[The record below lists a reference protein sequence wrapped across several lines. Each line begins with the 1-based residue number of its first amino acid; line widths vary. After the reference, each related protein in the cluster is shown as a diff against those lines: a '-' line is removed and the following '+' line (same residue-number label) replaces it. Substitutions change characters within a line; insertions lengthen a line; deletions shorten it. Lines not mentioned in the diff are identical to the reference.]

1 MIKIKVLI
9 FFIITFSVCIL
20 PQSSSTYTRYGIGDI
35 NYTYSARSLGL
46 GKTGVSM
53 TNKYFVESLNPASWA
68 DIKFTRFE
76 LSLILNGVK
85 LSDNNNS
92 HFYTDAE
99 FKGFTF
105 AFPISEKYGIGFTS
119 GLIPYSRVS
128 YEVVKT
134 TVDDLIDSTDYT
146 ETFKGSGG
154 LSKLFMGASYR
165 TPFDWLIGASAEYY
179 FGRRNYTSNIDFS
192 NSGYSSGVY
201 ELDYRSTGVGGTVG
215 IISENFS
222 DLLNS
227 EMVSNLRF
235 GVSFSYI
242 SNLSTDSSLTINP
255 STSADTVVSGNSKLK
270 MPYRLISG
278 ITLQLNDEYNFN
290 LDYIYQPWSEYSFNG
305 IKSKN
310 LRDAHRFGIGF
321 EYYPKSQPGS
331 SKWEQII
338 WRAGLSYEITQYLMN
353 GQDIKQY
360 SVFGGFS
367 IPLGIG
373 NSFDLGLQY
382 SIRGTTDY
390 NLVKENFYK
399 INFGISFGE
408 LWFLK
413 SQY

>member
-154 LSKLFMGASYR
+154 L
-165 TPFDWLIGASAEYY
+165 IG
-179 FGRRNYTSNIDFS
+179 
-192 NSGYSSGVY
+192 
-201 ELDYRSTGVGGTVG
+201 
-215 IISENFS
+215 
-222 DLLNS
+222 
-227 EMVSNLRF
+227 
-235 GVSFSYI
+235 
-242 SNLSTDSSLTINP
+242 
-255 STSADTVVSGNSKLK
+255 
-270 MPYRLISG
+270 
-278 ITLQLNDEYNFN
+278 
-290 LDYIYQPWSEYSFNG
+290 
-305 IKSKN
+305 
-310 LRDAHRFGIGF
+310 
-321 EYYPKSQPGS
+321 
-331 SKWEQII
+331 
-338 WRAGLSYEITQYLMN
+338 
-353 GQDIKQY
+353 
-360 SVFGGFS
+360 
-367 IPLGIG
+367 
-373 NSFDLGLQY
+373 
-382 SIRGTTDY
+382 
-390 NLVKENFYK
+390 
-399 INFGISFGE
+399 
-408 LWFLK
+408 
-413 SQY
+413 